1 MLFEDELLI
10 LTERSS
16 LFQFSNLFILLQY
29 LVITWS
35 YR

>member
-10 LTERSS
+10 LIERSS